1 MADINEQYSKN
12 LNKYLNKRLEQY
24 RKSKEENKEFIFHD
38 EFEMATI
45 LFAYAAE
52 NLNKKLGIKNDDIW
66 IYESISVAIFFYLV
80 IDFFVS

>member
-24 RKSKEENKEFIFHD
+24 RKSKEENTEFIFHD

-52 NLNKKLGIKNDDIW
+52 NLNKKLGIKNDNI
-66 IYESISVAIFFYLV
+66 
-80 IDFFVS
+80 